1 MKIIVVHYSEIALK
15 GNNRVYF
22 EKQLVNNIRRACPRK
37 SFREIN
43 RLRGRIVIYLSASC
57 DTLEVQKSLA
67 TIFGISHFS
76 FGLFVN
82 KDIETLKEEGWKLL
96 KELTFD
102 SFKVRTKRAQKE
114 YPLTSVQINQQVG
127 AFIVEKSGKKVDLGN
142 SDETLFIE
150 IAEKGALL
158 YLEKVKGLGGLPVG
172 TNEAAVSLLSS
183 GIDSPV
189 SSYMIL
195 KRGVKLIYAHFH
207 SQPYTNPASQENTE
221 KIIEQ
226 LTRFQL
232 YAKAYFI
239 PFIDI
244 QKEIMAKAPSALRV
258 LLYRRYMVRLSERI
272 AKIENAKALVT
283 GENVGQVAS
292 QTISN
297 IRVVAE
303 VTGLPILRP
312 LAGFDKDEIIERA
325 KEIGTFDISIQP
337 YEDCCS
343 LFVPKNPATKASP
356 KELYLAEKSL
366 EMDVLLDRAIEQ
378 SEIKEFRAASIEA
391 SKF

>member
-1 MKIIVVHYSEIALK
+1 MNIIVVHYSEIALK
-15 GNNRVYF
+15 GNNRIYF
-22 EKQLVNNIRRACPRK
+22 EKQLVYNIRRACPRE
-37 SFREIN
+37 SFSEIK
-43 RLRGRIVIYLSASC
+43 RLRGRIVIYLSVSC
-57 DTLEVQKSLA
+57 EIIEVQKRLA
-67 TIFGISHFS
+67 NVFGISYYS
-76 FGLFVN
+76 LGIFVN

-96 KELTFD
+96 EHQTFD
-102 SFKVRTKRAQKE
+102 SFRVTTKRAQKE

-127 AFIVEKSGKKVDLGN
+127 AFIVDKCGKAVELRN
-142 SDETLFIE
+142 PNATLFIE

-158 YLEKVKGLGGLPVG
+158 YLKKNKGLGGLPVG
-172 TNEAAVSLLSS
+172 VNEIAVSLLSS

-207 SQPYTNPASQENTE
+207 SRPYTNQASQENTI

-226 LTRFQL
+226 LTQFQL
-232 YAKAYFI
+232 YSKAYFI

-244 QKEIMAKAPSALRV
+244 QKEIMAKAPSELRV
-258 LLYRRYMVRLSERI
+258 LLYRRYMIRLSEQI
-272 AKIENAKALVT
+272 ANIENAKALVT

-303 VTGLPILRP
+303 VTDLPILRP

-325 KEIGTFDISIQP
+325 KQIGTFDISIQP

-343 LFVPKNPATKASP
+343 LFVPKNPATKATPES
-356 KELYLAEKSL
+356 LSLAEKEL
-366 EMDVLLDRAIEQ
+366 EMEVLLNIAIEH
-378 SEIKEFRAASIEA
+378 SEIKEFRAVYN
-391 SKF
+391 

>member
-1 MKIIVVHYSEIALK
+1 MNVIVVHYSEIALK
-15 GNNRVYF
+15 GNNRIYF
-22 EKQLVNNIRRACPRK
+22 EKQLVNNIRRACPGK
-37 SFREIN
+37 SFSEIK

-57 DTLEVQKSLA
+57 EIREIKKCLA
-67 TIFGISHFS
+67 KVFGISHFS
-76 FGLFVN
+76 FGIFVN

-96 KELTFD
+96 KELTFE

-114 YPLTSVQINQQVG
+114 YPLTSVQINQQIG
-127 AFIVEKSGKKVDLGN
+127 AFVVEKCGKKVDLRN

-158 YLEKVKGLGGLPVG
+158 YLEKIKGPGGLPVG
-172 TNEAAVSLLSS
+172 TNEIAVSLLSS

-195 KRGVKLIYAHFH
+195 KRGVRLVYAHFH

-232 YAKAYFI
+232 YAKAYFV
-239 PFIDI
+239 PFIEI

-272 AKIENAKALVT
+272 ANIENAKALVT

-325 KEIGTFDISIQP
+325 KQIGTFDISIQP

-343 LFVPKNPATKASP
+343 LFVPKNPATKANP
-356 KELYLAEKSL
+356 KTLYLAEKEL
-366 EMDVLLDRAIEQ
+366 EMNVLLDRALEEA
-378 SEIKEFRAASIEA
+378 EIKEFHAVNI
-391 SKF
+391 

>member
-1 MKIIVVHYSEIALK
+1 MDIVVVHYSEIALK
-15 GNNRVYF
+15 GNNRIYF
-22 EKQLVNNIRRACPRK
+22 EKQLVNNIRRACSRK
-37 SFREIN
+37 SFSEIK
-43 RLRGRIVIYLSASC
+43 RLRGRIVIYLSVSSEISEIKKC
-57 DTLEVQKSLA
+57 LTNV
-67 TIFGISHFS
+67 FGISHFS
-76 FGLFVN
+76 FGIFVN

-96 KELTFD
+96 KELIFD
-102 SFKVRTKRAQKE
+102 SFQVRTKRAQKE
-114 YPLTSVQINQQVG
+114 YPLTSVQINEQVG
-127 AFIVEKSGKKVDLGN
+127 AFVVEKSGKKVDLGN
-142 SDETLFIE
+142 PDETLFIE

-158 YLEKVKGLGGLPVG
+158 YLEKNKGLGGLPVG
-172 TNEAAVSLLSS
+172 TNESAVSLLSS

-195 KRGVKLIYAHFH
+195 KRGVRLVYAHFH

-232 YAKAYFI
+232 YAKAYFV
-239 PFIDI
+239 PFIEI

-272 AKIENAKALVT
+272 ANIENAKALVT

-312 LAGFDKDEIIERA
+312 LAGFDKEEIIERA
-325 KEIGTFDISIQP
+325 KQIGTFELSIQP

-343 LFVPKNPATKASP
+343 LFVPKNPATKANP
-356 KELYLAEKSL
+356 KALYLAEKEL
-366 EMDVLLDRAIEQ
+366 EMKVLLDTAIEQ
-378 SEIKEFRAASIEA
+378 AEIKEFRAGGNEML
-391 SKF
+391 